1 MLANIQYLRPWISE
15 IKQCQL
21 YYITLQVL
29 QLFIYSYLKSRLSS
43 HSKAMLNMDSGHSN
57 YASRKINHVE
67 FYMFCFPMEHF
78 FLSNYIKYIYKSFCI
93 KNTFYYF
100 FYQFYILC
108 ISMYF
113 PLKFLVNLK

>member
-29 QLFIYSYLKSRLSS
+29 QLFIYSYLKPRLSS
-43 HSKAMLNMDSGHSN
+43 HSKAMLNMDSGQSN

-67 FYMFCFPMEHF
+67 FYMFCFPMVHF
-78 FLSNYIKYIYKSFCI
+78 FLSTYIFFASKILFIIFFINS
-93 KNTFYYF
+93 TFYVF
-100 FYQFYILC
+100 LC
-108 ISMYF
+108 IF
-113 PLKFLVNLK
+113 P

>member
-29 QLFIYSYLKSRLSS
+29 QLFIYSYLKPRLSS
-43 HSKAMLNMDSGHSN
+43 HSKAMLNMDSGQSN

-67 FYMFCFPMEHF
+67 FYMFCFPMVHF
-78 FLSNYIKYIYKSFCI
+78 FLSNYIKYIYIRVFASKIRFIIFFINS
-93 KNTFYYF
+93 TFYVF
-100 FYQFYILC
+100 LC
-108 ISMYF
+108 IF
-113 PLKFLVNLK
+113 P